1 MCLGYFLS
9 LEGGYEEK
17 ITNIHLHVCVRISL
31 YKHLV
36 DRGRIL
42 MTLKP
47 LVRSS
52 DSEDSVSADLYH
64 TPEMMPNVYLEMKNP
79 MDDIHLN
86 KKSGK
91 F

>member
-1 MCLGYFLS
+1 
-9 LEGGYEEK
+9 
-17 ITNIHLHVCVRISL
+17 
-31 YKHLV
+31 
-36 DRGRIL
+36 

-52 DSEDSVSADLYH
+52 DSADSVSADLYH